1 MPCLPVLRLFFQVLC
16 SGILLRRAVLDK
28 FSLIVVGPRN
38 LDACSS
44 FTRCHWRCHRCL
56 VGTRDVTFMLDVH
69 PMSWRCHICLVC
81 AGDVSFNAA
90 DWAVLAAASGEGA
103 VDTCSKLNRC
113 RWSTRARL
121 AMPFVPPFALF
132 CWVEW
137 RMRGPLQSQCAVRIM
152 VPRFPAH
159 RKHCRAMSR

>member
-1 MPCLPVLRLFFQVLC
+1 MTGAGRSVSCRICNICRAPDCRGPQKPRRMFVVHPMPLALSQ
-16 SGILLRRAVLDK
+16 G
-28 FSLIVVGPRN
+28 
-38 LDACSS
+38 
-44 FTRCHWRCHRCL
+44 L